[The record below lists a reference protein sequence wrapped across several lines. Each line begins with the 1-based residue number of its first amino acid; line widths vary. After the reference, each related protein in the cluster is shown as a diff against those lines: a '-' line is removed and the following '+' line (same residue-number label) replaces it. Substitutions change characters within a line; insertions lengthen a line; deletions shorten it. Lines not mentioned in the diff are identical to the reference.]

1 MILGTREVN
10 SEDVGALLISKNLLD
25 KLSAQEFD
33 RLAKTEN
40 ISLIYYLV
48 KHKILNAANIAKS
61 LATHF
66 DVPFVDL
73 DSLDITSLPFH
84 LLTPQLI
91 CEHTVVPLYY
101 RGNTLFLLT
110 DNPGKHSSFKEIQFH
125 TGMIINILVSESDK
139 LNQLINELFTT
150 HMSPIKN
157 LLIDFNSFKSAE
169 TKNQI
174 NTPASILNR
183 NEVPLV
189 QFIDQILH
197 QAINIGASDI
207 HFEPYELEYRIR
219 YRKDGV
225 LYVISKPPLKMALQ
239 ITARIKVLANLDS
252 SERRVP
258 QDGNF
263 QIKRNTSKTIEF
275 RVNTCPTSY
284 GEKIVLRLLNP
295 EIAQLDIETL
305 GFNEPQKKDFI
316 NALNK
321 PQGMI
326 LVTGP
331 TGSGKTVS
339 LYTALDSLNNAS
351 VNISTAEDPVEIKM
365 TGINQVPIDPENG
378 LSCATILRAFLR
390 QDPDIIMIGEIRD
403 YETAELAINAAQT
416 GHLVLS
422 TLHTNSA
429 AETLSRLLNMGITSF
444 NIASSLTLIVAQRL
458 ARKLCTYC
466 KTTRYDY
473 TTEHL
478 IELGFLQTEL
488 ADLKL
493 FKASGCNHC
502 INGYNGRIGLFE
514 VMPITRKL
522 SQLIMNSSSTLEI
535 SDAATQ
541 SGMLTMYQSGLEKI
555 REGITTIEE
564 VLRVTVD

>member
-1 MILGTREVN
+1 M
-10 SEDVGALLISKNLLD
+10 
-25 KLSAQEFD
+25 
-33 RLAKTEN
+33 
-40 ISLIYYLV
+40 
-48 KHKILNAANIAKS
+48 
-61 LATHF
+61 
-66 DVPFVDL
+66 
-73 DSLDITSLPFH
+73 
-84 LLTPQLI
+84 LTQQLI

-101 RGNTLFLLT
+101 RGNTLYLLT
-110 DNPGKHSSFKEIQFH
+110 DNPGKQSSFKEIQFH
-125 TGMIINILVSESDK
+125 TGMIINILVCESDK
-139 LNQLINELFTT
+139 LNQLINGLFTT
-150 HMSPIKN
+150 PMTPINN
-157 LLIDFNSFKSAE
+157 LLINFDSFISAE

-174 NTPASILNR
+174 DAPASILDR
-183 NEVPLV
+183 YQVPLV

-197 QAINIGASDI
+197 QAINMGASDI

-225 LYVISKPPLKMALQ
+225 LYVVSKPPLNMALQ

-252 SERRVP
+252 SERRLP

-263 QIKRNTSKTIEF
+263 QIKSNKLKTIEF
-275 RVNTCPTSY
+275 RVNTCPTSN
-284 GEKIVLRLLNP
+284 GEKIALRLLNP
-295 EIAQLDIETL
+295 EIAQLDIKTL
-305 GFNEPQKKDFI
+305 GLNGPQKKAFI

-339 LYTALDSLNNAS
+339 LYTALHSLNDPS

-365 TGINQVPIDPENG
+365 TGINQVSIDPENG
-378 LSCATILRAFLR
+378 LTCAVILRTFLR

-416 GHLVLS
+416 GHMVLS

-429 AETLSRLLNMGITSF
+429 AETLSRLINMGVASF
-444 NIASSLTLIVAQRL
+444 NIANSLTLVVAQRL

-473 TTEHL
+473 TTDRL
-478 IELGFLQTEL
+478 IQIGFLQSEL

-493 FKASGCNHC
+493 FKASGCTHC
-502 INGYNGRIGLFE
+502 INGYKGRIGLFE
-514 VMPITRKL
+514 VMPISRKL
-522 SQLIMNSSSTLEI
+522 SQIIMNCSSVLEI
-535 SDAATQ
+535 SDAAKQ

-555 REGITTIEE
+555 KEGITSIEE